1 MQTIYGKFNEAKV
14 FTDVVDEACI
24 TQIKNL
30 CDLEPFKDSHIRIMP
45 DCHAGASC
53 VIGFTGLLGDKIIPN
68 VVGVDIGCGM
78 LTVNLGKNDIDLPKL
93 DKIIHDKIPC
103 GFNVHPE
110 RITKFPKLEEMYC
123 YRELRDTKKIE
134 RAIGTLGGGNHFIE
148 IDIDDEGYKYLV
160 IHTGSRNFGLQ
171 VATLYQKK
179 AEELHKGY
187 EKYWKDRDE
196 LIEKYKAE
204 GRRKEIESALKE
216 LKRNFHAS
224 GSDIPEE
231 FAYLTGEYSKQYLH
245 DMAICQEYATLNRN
259 TIADIIAYEYGLSPI
274 DEFETI
280 HNYIDIE
287 SGIVRKGA
295 VSARLNEPLL
305 IPINMRDGSLI
316 CYGKGNEDW
325 NYSAPHGA
333 GRLYSRRQ
341 AKDKFTV
348 KEFKKTMDEASIY
361 STSIDE
367 STLDECPMAYK
378 GMDDIVNNISPTA
391 DIHKIIKPIYN
402 FKASEYS
409 SADSNEG
416 SDD

>member
-1 MQTIYGKFNEAKV
+1 MQTIYGKFNEAKI

-53 VIGFTGLLGDKIIPN
+53 VIGFTGLLGEKIIPN

-78 LTVNLGKNDIDLPKL
+78 LTVNLGKNDIDLKKL
-93 DKIIHDKIPC
+93 DEIIHNKIPC
-103 GFNVHPE
+103 GFNVHPG

-148 IDIDDEGYKYLV
+148 IDTDDEGYKYLV

-196 LIEKYKAE
+196 LIERYKAE

-259 TIADIIAYEYGLSPI
+259 IIADIIAYEYGLSPI

-287 SGIVRKGA
+287 LGIVRKGA
-295 VSARLNEPLL
+295 VSARLNDPLL

-348 KEFKKTMDEASIY
+348 EEFKKTMDEAGIY
-361 STSIDE
+361 STSIDS

-391 DIHKIIKPIYN
+391 DIYKIIKPIYN

-409 SADSNEG
+409 SAESNEG